1 MTSACVGRRWY
12 RTKWLAEI
20 IAGAADIAAIAN
32 REGKSE
38 RAVRMTLSLAFLD
51 PRLIKAA
58 IAGALPRGYGITRM
72 LDLPP
77 LFDEQWLALGL
88 NRAQR

>member
-72 LDLPP
+72 FDLPP